1 MTKQVN
7 ETGIAN
13 EIQFKDA
20 EVKAVIKNGADTKVM
35 IESVVNATNLI
46 NKSVNERVDAAK
58 KALDE
63 RNAQTLELERSRQE
77 KDIRKEFQKELD
89 EKDKKI
95 KALEAEVK
103 QSAEALEE
111 VKKEHEEEL
120 KETEEAHKAKVETL
134 EDKIADL
141 KEQVESKYNKTTYS
155 DVTYMLNRVNSSEPL
170 KGWRN
175 TTMRTK
181 ITEVAAFLRSNEQDI
196 LKSI

>member
-77 KDIRKEFQKELD
+77 KEIRKEFQKELD

-103 QSAEALEE
+103 QAAEDLEE
-111 VKKEHEEEL
+111 VQKEHDEEVKETDAAHEEEIEEL
-120 KETEEAHKAKVETL
+120 KE
-134 EDKIADL
+134 KIDDL
-141 KEQVESKYNKTTYS
+141 KDQINSKYNKTTFS
-155 DVTYMLNRVNSSEPL
+155 DLVWMLKRANGTDVL

-175 TTMRTK
+175 STIRTK
-181 ITEVAAFLRSNEQDI
+181 VAEVAAFLASNEDDI
-196 LKSI
+196 IKAL

>member
-1 MTKQVN
+1 MSKQAN
-7 ETGIAN
+7 ETGVAN

-58 KALDE
+58 KTLEE
-63 RNAQTLELERSRQE
+63 RNAQTLELAHARQE
-77 KDIRKEFQKELD
+77 KEIRKEFQKELD

-103 QSAEALEE
+103 QAAE
-111 VKKEHEEEL
+111 EHEEEL
-120 KETEEAHKAKVETL
+120 KETDEAHEVKVKTL

-141 KEQVESKYNKTTYS
+141 KEQINSKYNKTTFS
-155 DVTYMLNRVNSSEPL
+155 DLVWMLKRANGTDVL

-175 TTMRTK
+175 STIRTK
-181 ITEVAAFLRSNEQDI
+181 VAEVAAFLASNEDDI
-196 LKSI
+196 IKAL